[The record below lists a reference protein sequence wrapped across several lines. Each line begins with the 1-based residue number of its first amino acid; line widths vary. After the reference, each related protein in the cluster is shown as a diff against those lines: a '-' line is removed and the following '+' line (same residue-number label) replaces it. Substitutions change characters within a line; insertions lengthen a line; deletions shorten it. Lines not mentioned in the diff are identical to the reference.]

1 MTTTTTERHTMPKNT
16 GIIQR
21 SHEDGFKSEYP
32 CDNGHMSAYS
42 CLGWRS
48 ALHHRGFYA
57 QAADGTPGSQWL
69 EVWWTT
75 DQRTGHVTDI
85 FEDTR
90 GLNRPAARR

>member
-1 MTTTTTERHTMPKNT
+1 MPKNT
-16 GIIQR
+16 GITQR
-21 SHEDGFKSEYP
+21 SAEDGFAHVFEVES
-32 CDNGHMSAYS
+32 NHMSAHS

-48 ALHHRGFYA
+48 AFYHQGFYA

-69 EVWWTT
+69 EVWWTL

-90 GLNRPAARR
+90 GLNRK